1 MRLFTLVKPKSDDPP
16 DQDLFPDDT
25 QEPLNPED
33 QETLDL
39 DTLDELDEEL
49 DQEPQRRFNA
59 PTAAALI
66 KLLPLGLSGF
76 TLLYLFYLGGQVGSL
91 SKRNSQVLVQTASGR
106 SIVAEPVDD
115 YVRTAATV
123 EQTVKQWSDL
133 TFNWVQKLPNG
144 KQDEGTRVG
153 SKTFPTRLI
162 QGSTLMSHDI
172 QRVWYEMFQA
182 REDLLPRN
190 FLGSGA
196 TRVFFP
202 KLQTTPKP
210 PLDPRSGKPI
220 EGRYEVEIYGDWVEY
235 NSEHPQGKL
244 IDRPAYALRLRPV
257 VKTESPLSEDAD
269 SLQRIAYE
277 LRANGLEI
285 YDIQRIQY
293 VP

>member
-1 MRLFTLVKPKSDDPP
+1 MRLFTLPPKLKSDAPP
-16 DQDLFPDDT
+16 DLDSSPDIT
-25 QEPLNPED
+25 QEEVNPAE
-33 QETLDL
+33 QELLDL
-39 DTLDELDEEL
+39 DALDELDEEPV
-49 DQEPQRRFNA
+49 PQRRFNA
-59 PTAAALI
+59 PTAAALV

-76 TLLYLFYLGGQVGSL
+76 TLLYLFYLGGQIVNL
-91 SKRNSQVLVQTASGR
+91 TRDNSRVLVQTVSGR

-123 EQTVKQWSDL
+123 EQTVKQWADL

-144 KQDEGTRVG
+144 KPDEGTRIG

-172 QRVWYEMFQA
+172 QRVWYSMFQA

-202 KLQTTPKP
+202 KLQTKPKP

-220 EGRYEVEIYGDWVEY
+220 EGRYEVEVYGDWVEY
-235 NSEHPQGKL
+235 SSEHPQGRL
-244 IDRPAYALRLRPV
+244 VDRPAYALRLRPV
-257 VKTESPLSEDAD
+257 TRTEPPLSEDAD